1 MPVKLENFTLSEFAC
16 KCGCDSDGSEMDEA
30 FLLALQ
36 DLRTQAGFPF
46 RITSGY
52 RCPKH
57 PIEARKAAPGA
68 HSRGVA
74 ADIAVS
80 GVRALELL
88 RLALNDERFNG
99 IGVNQKGDGRFI
111 HLDMDQRIAIWS
123 Y

>member
-99 IGVNQKGDGRFI
+99 IGVNQKGDGRFV

>member
-80 GVRALELL
+80 GARALDFL
-88 RLALNDERFNG
+88 RLVLNDERFNG
-99 IGVNQKGDGRFI
+99 IGVNQKGDGRFV